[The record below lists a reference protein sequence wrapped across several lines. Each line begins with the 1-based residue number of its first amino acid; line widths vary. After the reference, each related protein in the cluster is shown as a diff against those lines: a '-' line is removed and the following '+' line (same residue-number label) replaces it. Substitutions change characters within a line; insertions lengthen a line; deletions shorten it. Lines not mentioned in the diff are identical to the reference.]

1 MGANK
6 KPNQRLPIFINK
18 KIQTNTDIKF
28 KSKYKSQ
35 KDWEKRFQCIKGYT
49 FATLLHVYI
58 ILQRKDLM

>member
-28 KSKYKSQ
+28 KSKSQ
-35 KDWEKRFQCIKGYT
+35 KDREERF
-49 FATLLHVYI
+49 
-58 ILQRKDLM
+58 